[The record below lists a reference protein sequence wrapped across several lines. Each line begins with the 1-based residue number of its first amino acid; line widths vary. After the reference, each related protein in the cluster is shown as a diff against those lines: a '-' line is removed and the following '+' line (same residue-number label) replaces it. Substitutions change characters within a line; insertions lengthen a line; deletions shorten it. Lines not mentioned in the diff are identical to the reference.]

1 MVDCKNGESYDGKLM
16 ACDAFMNLKLG
27 GEGNPVIITSA
38 SGETFSRCEE
48 VFIRGNNIK
57 TIQFAPEVLAKH
69 QVEVK
74 RRQAEALEAK
84 ANRRREKEDRKEASM
99 VDKAANTM
107 ARGGRGGS
115 QAMRGGRG
123 GGPGNSAGAY
133 RGGGS
138 RGGSENRGRRG
149 G

>member
-27 GEGNPVIITSA
+27 SADAPVIITSA
-38 SGETFSRCEE
+38 NGDVFSRAQE

-74 RRQAEALEAK
+74 RR
-84 ANRRREKEDRKEASM
+84 
-99 VDKAANTM
+99 
-107 ARGGRGGS
+107 
-115 QAMRGGRG
+115 
-123 GGPGNSAGAY
+123 
-133 RGGGS
+133 
-138 RGGSENRGRRG
+138 
-149 G
+149 